1 MSITSGVNS
10 MNKKAKEIDAASL
23 YTAFKMVK
31 AEHMR
36 DLDSE
41 ESEALNNYCKSKY
54 RKVKRWWH
62 PTVWSEKAVH
72 GADTVKK
79 YFIGIKVKF

>member
-1 MSITSGVNS
+1 

-23 YTAFKMVK
+23 YTAFKMAK
-31 AEHMR
+31 AKHMR
-36 DLDSE
+36 DLDDGE
-41 ESEALNNYCKSKY
+41 LEALNMYYKNRY

-62 PTVWSEKAVH
+62 PTAWSEKAVQ